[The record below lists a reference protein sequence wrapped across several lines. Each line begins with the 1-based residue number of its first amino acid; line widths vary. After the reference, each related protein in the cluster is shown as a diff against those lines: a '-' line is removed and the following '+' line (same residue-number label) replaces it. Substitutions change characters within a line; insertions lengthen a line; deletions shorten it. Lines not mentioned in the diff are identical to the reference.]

1 MVASYRAGNGSGI
14 NNLIAGLNATGH
26 VTHTQHRKDKV
37 TIHHNGGRLS
47 HIGVLNVWKT
57 RPASAH
63 FDVDA
68 AGNVAQ
74 YVEMN
79 EYAWACGNTEGNQ
92 RSISIEMCNL
102 ATSSDWPVSETTWR
116 EAARLAGWIHAKV
129 FGFRPTADSI
139 VPHHHWKSTTCAG
152 PYMDAHF
159 GALIQV
165 AQQAYDFF
173 RSGGASNPVTPP
185 PSGGKSIAQ
194 IADEVIAGKWGNGD
208 FRVTRLRNAGYD
220 PAAIQA
226 EVNRKLGGGD
236 RPPSPPPSRRVSGA
250 TVTTGSDGS
259 VKPATTTTPSS
270 ASSTS
275 VRVAEHRPP
284 IDRRSPRSPG
294 RSSPATTATCRS
306 GSDCSR
312 VRAGT
317 TPRSRRRSTDCSAS
331 SVKMVALKGGDQC

>member
-236 RPPSPPPSRRVSGA
+236 RPPSPPPSRKSI
-250 TVTTGSDGS
+250 DQI
-259 VKPATTTTPSS
+259 
-270 ASSTS
+270 ASE
-275 VRVAEHRPP
+275 VLAGQWGNGD
-284 IDRRSPRSPG
+284 DRKRRLREAG
-294 RSSPATTATCRS
+294 YDYDAVQRI
-306 GSDCSR
+306 
-312 VRAGT
+312 VNQRAGGGA
-317 TPRSRRRSTDCSAS
+317 PAAHRSTLTEIARQ
-331 SVKMVALKGGDQC
+331 VIAGHYGNMPERKRLLEGQGWNYAAVQAEVNRLLR